1 MLIKKRKMSENL
13 KKYFKNSDL
22 EKTGGGYYVT
32 EIELDNKV
40 FEITLTISTQL
51 KNVDK
56 NELEKV
62 ENYIENLKVHQQDI
76 TNLLIEDFKAGGET
90 RNYIDLHVKLLDEED
105 IADLI
110 QDADKKL
117 SIEEKLLSA
126 LDLMTIDFI
135 PEKNEEMDIFAVYD
149 YILGACITDYILT
162 VYINKDNTVV
172 ITIDS

>member
-1 MLIKKRKMSENL
+1 M
-13 KKYFKNSDL
+13 
-22 EKTGGGYYVT
+22 
-32 EIELDNKV
+32 
-40 FEITLTISTQL
+40 
-51 KNVDK
+51 
-56 NELEKV
+56 
-62 ENYIENLKVHQQDI
+62 
-76 TNLLIEDFKAGGET
+76 
-90 RNYIDLHVKLLDEED
+90 LDEDD

-162 VYINKDNTVV
+162 VYINKDHTVV

>member
-1 MLIKKRKMSENL
+1 MSENL

-22 EKTGGGYYVT
+22 EKTVGGYYVT

-40 FEITLTISTQL
+40 FEIALTISTQL

-76 TNLLIEDFKAGGET
+76 TDLLIEDFRAGGET

-162 VYINKDNTVV
+162 VYINKDHTVV

>member
-1 MLIKKRKMSENL
+1 MSENL

-22 EKTGGGYYVT
+22 EKTRGGYYVT

-40 FEITLTISTQL
+40 FEIALTISTQL

-76 TNLLIEDFKAGGET
+76 TDLLIEDFKAGGET

>member
-1 MLIKKRKMSENL
+1 MSENL

-62 ENYIENLKVHQQDI
+62 ENYIENLKVH
-76 TNLLIEDFKAGGET
+76 
-90 RNYIDLHVKLLDEED
+90 
-105 IADLI
+105 
-110 QDADKKL
+110 
-117 SIEEKLLSA
+117 
-126 LDLMTIDFI
+126 
-135 PEKNEEMDIFAVYD
+135 
-149 YILGACITDYILT
+149 
-162 VYINKDNTVV
+162 
-172 ITIDS
+172 

>member
-1 MLIKKRKMSENL
+1 MSENL

-40 FEITLTISTQL
+40 FEIALTISTQL

-76 TNLLIEDFKAGGET
+76 TDLLIEDFKAGGET

-135 PEKNEEMDIFAVYD
+135 PEKNKEMDIFAVYD
-149 YILGACITDYILT
+149 YILGACITDCILT